1 MVVKVN
7 EPLLRG
13 YLEAL
18 NTISED
24 FGLIND
30 ATAMSVSRFPDVLTA
45 EKKELD
51 AEAAQACANL
61 SAYGVVREGR
71 LIGDEMTRA
80 EAAMLLASAI
90 NIIDNN

>member
-1 MVVKVN
+1 MLSDILGLKAVSYL
-7 EPLLRG
+7 PL
-13 YLEAL
+13 YE
-18 NTISED
+18 
-24 FGLIND
+24 
-30 ATAMSVSRFPDVLTA
+30 
-45 EKKELD
+45 ELD